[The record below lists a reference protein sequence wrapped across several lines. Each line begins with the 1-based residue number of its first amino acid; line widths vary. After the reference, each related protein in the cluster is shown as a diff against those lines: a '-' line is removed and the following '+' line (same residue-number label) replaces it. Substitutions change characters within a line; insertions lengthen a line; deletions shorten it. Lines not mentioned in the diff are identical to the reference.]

1 MIVCIT
7 GSNGYIG
14 SKLATALL
22 KSGHQVY
29 GIDVASSNIR
39 ELAAKP
45 NYRFVQSDIAD
56 SRDLFQHLGSVD
68 VAIHCAALV
77 HRKSNDLSKE
87 NYVKVN
93 YEGTRNVVSALRN
106 KGLAQ
111 FIFLSTVSVYGETVR
126 KTPDGLSEPNPVDFY
141 GESKLMAE
149 KTIREF
155 SKARH
160 VPCTILRLCPVYGRD
175 FLVNIAKRV
184 YLPKRIGFYRI
195 SPGDQRISL
204 CSVNNLIHVILACM
218 KAPGLYN
225 GTFVIKDRDDYSINE
240 IIAVLR
246 DVFCQHR
253 RPVVSIPPLVP
264 RLFLRSLCL
273 FSSART
279 GLYRYQMTKIAHDSL
294 FPVNKIRPLGIELRW
309 NLESTLRDGI
319 DL

>member
-14 SKLATALL
+14 SKLATVLL
-22 KSGHQVY
+22 KSGYQVY
-29 GIDVASSNIR
+29 GIDVAYSNIR
-39 ELAAKP
+39 ELTANP
-45 NYRFVQSDIAD
+45 NYSFVQSDIAD
-56 SRDLFQHLGSVD
+56 SRDLFRHLGSVD

-93 YEGTRNVVSALRN
+93 YEGTRNVVSALQD

-126 KTPDGLSEPNPVDFY
+126 KTDGLSETNPVDFY

-155 SKARH
+155 SKAQH

-195 SPGDQRISL
+195 SPGDQRVSL

-218 KAPGLYN
+218 KAPGFYN

-253 RPVVSIPPLVP
+253 RPVVSIPPLLP

-279 GLYRYQMTKIAHDSL
+279 ELYRYQMTKIAHDCL
-294 FPVNKIRPLGIELRW
+294 FPVNEMRSLGIELRW